1 MKIFVPA
8 TDGSGV
14 TKTYSVS
21 ITGQVVAPT
30 DVKATGIIIAGT
42 NTISTKSGTTQLSV
56 TVAPDNTTDK

>member
-1 MKIFVPA
+1 MFLY
-8 TDGSGV
+8 GSGV

-21 ITGQVVAPT
+21 ITGQVVVAPT